1 MTAKE
6 YLSQLRL
13 LDIKINQKIKEAE
26 ELKALAFNAGALS
39 AEGER
44 VQTSLSG
51 SSRQCD
57 MIEKYVDLQVEIDSE
72 IDKYV
77 DLKHKI
83 INEIHQLSDPRYV
96 ELLNL
101 RYVPDKE
108 GRVKR
113 LEDIAVVM
121 KKSNGGEYSY
131 QRIRE
136 LHGYALKAFGEK
148 ILKYYIKPT

>member
-39 AEGER
+39 AEGEK

-57 MIEKYVDLQVEIDSE
+57 MIEKYVDLQAEIDSE
-72 IDKYV
+72 IDRYV

-96 ELLNL
+96 EVLHR
-101 RYVPDKE
+101 RYVD
-108 GRVKR
+108 
-113 LEDIAVVM
+113 
-121 KKSNGGEYSY
+121 GEKFEKISVDMNYGY
-131 QRIRE
+131 EWICR
-136 LHGYALKAFGEK
+136 LHGQALLAFEK
-148 ILKYYIKPT
+148 EVILSHIKS

>member
-26 ELKALAFNAGALS
+26 ELKALAFNTGAIS
-39 AEGER
+39 AEGEK

-51 SSRQCD
+51 SGRQYD
-57 MIEKYVDLQVEIDSE
+57 TIEKYADLQAEIDSE
-72 IDKYV
+72 IDRYV

-96 ELLNL
+96 EILHR
-101 RYVPDKE
+101 RYVD
-108 GRVKR
+108 
-113 LEDIAVVM
+113 
-121 KKSNGGEYSY
+121 GEKFEKISVDMNYDY
-131 QRIRE
+131 KWTCK
-136 LHGYALKAFGEK
+136 LHGKALLVFEEMKNTNK
-148 ILKYYIKPT
+148 HD

>member
-39 AEGER
+39 AEGEK

-57 MIEKYVDLQVEIDSE
+57 MIEKYVDLQTEIDSE

-83 INEIHQLSDPRYV
+83 INEIHQLSDSRYV
-96 ELLNL
+96 DILHK
-101 RYVPDKE
+101 RYVD
-108 GRVKR
+108 
-113 LEDIAVVM
+113 
-121 KKSNGGEYSY
+121 GEKFEKISVDMNYDY
-131 QRIRE
+131 KWTCK
-136 LHGYALKAFGEK
+136 LHGKALLAFKEMK
-148 ILKYYIKPT
+148 NTNKHE

>member
-39 AEGER
+39 AEGEK

-57 MIEKYVDLQVEIDSE
+57 MIEKYVDLQAEIDSE
-72 IDKYV
+72 IKSYV
-77 DLKHKI
+77 DLKHEI
-83 INEIHQLSDPRYV
+83 IDEIHKLSDSRYV
-96 ELLNL
+96 EILHR
-101 RYVPDKE
+101 RYIDGKTFEQISVDMNYDYKW
-108 GRVKR
+108 VCK
-113 LEDIAVVM
+113 
-121 KKSNGGEYSY
+121 
-131 QRIRE
+131 
-136 LHGYALKAFGEK
+136 LHGKALLAFDE
-148 ILKYYIKPT
+148 IKNTNKDD